1 MENLQ
6 HLPAE
11 ILLGIV
17 NEKLRLN
24 CPDKDALYY
33 ELDLSP
39 TQLEHKLRA
48 LGYEYH
54 APSNQYR
61 RLK

>member
-1 MENLQ
+1 MESLQ

-17 NEKLRLN
+17 NEKLRLH
-24 CPDKDALYY
+24 CPDRDALYY

-39 TQLEHKLRA
+39 AQLEHKLSA

-54 APSNQYR
+54 ALSHQYR

>member
-39 TQLEHKLRA
+39 TQLEHKLSA

-54 APSNQYR
+54 SPSNQYR

>member
-1 MENLQ
+1 MESLQ

-17 NEKLRLN
+17 NEKLRLS

-39 TQLEHKLRA
+39 TLLEYKLSA

-54 APSNQYR
+54 PLSNQYR
-61 RLK
+61 RLT